1 MSTPPSSKPLD
12 PTPLQE
18 STGLANSSS
27 HTARTPADVNAAKSD
42 GTAGAEPGSTTSAS
56 RVQLSESYLEFCAKH
71 GFTSKRDPKKY
82 SLKNQIYIPRSGNN
96 CRPLMKSTERRAV
109 GALGAGSRNK
119 MQSTIQPTQQ
129 TENNSKSTNTKD
141 DQPSLTSVDPPTL
154 QEKTETTSPPAQD
167 AQIPTDTDITNTTSN
182 NSGTATSRVVLSD
195 TYLQFMAMHNFSNQ
209 RGTQNN
215 KKKPAW
221 KC

>member
-1 MSTPPSSKPLD
+1 MSTPPSSEHLH
-12 PTPLQE
+12 PTASL
-18 STGLANSSS
+18 S
-27 HTARTPADVNAAKSD
+27 HTARTPADVNAATSD
-42 GTAGAEPGSTTSAS
+42 GTAGLESGSTTSAS

-82 SLKNQIYIPRSGNN
+82 SIKNQIFIPRSGNT
-96 CRPLMKSTERRAV
+96 CRPPMRSTEKRAV

-119 MQSTIQPTQQ
+119 MQATKNQPTQQ
-129 TENNSKSTNTKD
+129 TENNAKSTNTKD

-154 QEKTETTSPPAQD
+154 QEKTETTFPPTQD
-167 AQIPTDTDITNTTSN
+167 AQIPTDTDTTNTTSN
-182 NSGTATSRVVLSD
+182 NSGKATSRVVLSD
-195 TYLQFMAMHNFSNQ
+195 TYLQFMAMHNFSNR